1 MTIRRG
7 SPGPSVAVYQ
17 RAVAAA
23 ILRISANVHVSAM
36 TPRHPSVPKAI
47 FKASEFPGS
56 GSARGWGAPE

>member
-1 MTIRRG
+1 MRRG

-23 ILRISANVHVSAM
+23 ILRISENVQVSAM

-47 FKASEFPGS
+47 FKASVFPGS